1 MLILR
6 IRSIKIKEAKK
17 KWLSFSREHSTVIC
31 VYLPVCCLCPLL
43 ECKFHEG
50 KDYKGLSFSPR
61 SSQCPE
67 KCPCSMCLTNTP
79 QIFGEI
85 MTFIVS
91 PNLRKLVTTKY
102 SRHLQLL
109 LLMSPISNI
118 PFQSFVFSL
127 MSITLLPT
135 TCTCIPTAQALFSSQ
150 ANLLASCVG
159 RKVAS
164 LAVFDTPG
172 NSGPLLFSSV
182 IWPCPQKEAHMA
194 KALNIEVR
202 S

>member
-1 MLILR
+1 MLILG

-31 VYLPVCCLCPLL
+31 VYLLVCCLCPSL

-67 KCPCSMCLTNTP
+67 KCPCSSTCLTNTP
-79 QIFGEI
+79 SIFGEI

-102 SRHLQLL
+102 SRHLWLL
-109 LLMSPISNI
+109 LLMSPVSNH
-118 PFQSFVFSL
+118 SR
-127 MSITLLPT
+127 
-135 TCTCIPTAQALFSSQ
+135 ALYCPCCLSPSCPQPAPLFPQHRLSSQ
-150 ANLLASCVG
+150 AEQTCWPAVWGAGLHLCLSLTPPETLAHFCSPQSSGCAP
-159 RKVAS
+159 RKKHTW
-164 LAVFDTPG
+164 LK
-172 NSGPLLFSSV
+172 PLIL
-182 IWPCPQKEAHMA
+182 K
-194 KALNIEVR
+194 
-202 S
+202 